1 MIMGRFAT
9 YFRAWHQALFQDFN
23 NTAPAAHS
31 TALPADNSSLSANR
45 YLVFRRRLKEKRG
58 RALRTPPQA
67 QTPHSNI
74 GKGEEPD
81 PQAECSRVFR
91 PGSKTSLMGAQAET
105 TLATTAA
112 PNPVPAIPPLGLKT
126 RPQKRMLLGPR
137 LKIKRI
143 ARQFYRQSASH
154 RRRQT

>member
-23 NTAPAAHS
+23 NTAPAAYS
-31 TALPADNSSLSANR
+31 TALPADNGSLSANR
-45 YLVFRRRLKEKRG
+45 YLVFRRWLKGKRG
-58 RALRTPPQA
+58 RAHRAPSPDAAFQHRQRGRARAASRALAGFSARKQDW
-67 QTPHSNI
+67 SNRCASRNYARNDRRPKS
-74 GKGEEPD
+74 GARNTAPGFKNEAPRS
-81 PQAECSRVFR
+81 ACSW
-91 PGSKTSLMGAQAET
+91 
-105 TLATTAA
+105 
-112 PNPVPAIPPLGLKT
+112 
-126 RPQKRMLLGPR
+126 GPR

>member
-31 TALPADNSSLSANR
+31 TALPADNGSLSANR
-45 YLVFRRRLKEKRG
+45 YLVFRWRLKGKRG
-58 RALRTPPQA
+58 CALRALGPKRRIPAPA
-67 QTPHSNI
+67 KRKSL
-74 GKGEEPD
+74 
-81 PQAECSRVFR
+81 SRKQSAHGFFSREARLVY
-91 PGSKTSLMGAQAET
+91 LIGAQAET

-126 RPQKRMLLGPR
+126 RPQERMLLGPR

-154 RRRQT
+154 HRRQT